1 MTKKILAVLLALAM
15 VLSLVSVNVFA
26 AANETAETEEI
37 YTYTWKDYDSN
48 WHNISK
54 KWHAEE
60 FEKLLAALETE
71 GSVVTATYTGSVGW
85 GIQIGFKNGDE
96 NITEATTTAVH
107 DATAKTCTVSG
118 ADLLAIV
125 EKNAPDLSAVADC
138 EFYINTG
145 SEKDVHDMTISV
157 TAPKASEGE
166 GDTGDTGDDADLEV
180 VWELAA
186 PVGEIGS
193 KTTSDLFGAQHAAF
207 LEAINTEGAVFEIT
221 VTNPSENGMMTNI
234 FADGSWDNAYVAA
247 GKDKWP
253 SNGTFTYKIPAA
265 DLMEKAGI
273 TEITNMRLQFGIYG
287 DDTVKISLD
296 SAKVLVPKSGDEGD
310 EKEEFQVLF
319 EETFAGY
326 KGEWTTILLQ
336 EKADDFIKA
345 CSAEDATVMII
356 IDDVDYTFNW
366 AQFILQNEEHGSGL
380 TVDGGSYEGDV
391 FTIPGVAVVDAWNE
405 NDISNSSWYQICF
418 NSNPLADQGLE
429 PADMYICVLAP
440 VSSGGEGDEDGTT
453 VKLKKATWDG
463 GKQGNFQINIP
474 LDDVNAVKDPST
486 IESFVVEL
494 TVTGA
499 VADGEK
505 IDVTKI
511 GSDVAIMDPW
521 TAAGLYISPEADGTL
536 KLEVPAAKIGTSN
549 NWIIQLYIDGE
560 NLPSGLDTKEA
571 SLTYKDFK
579 ITINYKPEPKK
590 CDHEDDYDATE
601 VKGTVDTEKT
611 TFTPDEELTDAT
623 LVHIEFE
630 EPAAADGTV
639 TVNYAEVKEP
649 VQKPE
654 GTEYAL
660 EKNGTYNW
668 AYTYMW
674 ETLAT
679 VLKDI
684 DPNEALKYD
693 DVEIT
698 LEISGAIADGEL
710 IDASKVHGNLV
721 VQPKWSGWIS
731 IADTVADANGVI
743 NIKADLTQFKNET
756 TDATSQVISQLY
768 IDPADLPNGLDGTK
782 EATIYVKSATI
793 RIGADTY
800 STKPTT
806 TPSEPTKPEY
816 EEVTGYTAA
825 EFAKDHQDADGVI
838 TFNDAWSDCPG
849 FWWGDTSTF
858 GGYDSVEIVVEAVSN
873 YTQYRLVYV
882 DDENVEGNFS
892 APSTI
897 TIDIDP
903 TKMIKQLYVQS
914 SAAGSTVKISS
925 IKWRKA
931 AAATP
936 ATVAVSE
943 GVPVGASVPAPET
956 ATFKAGDPCVTVE
969 VDPDLVIESITIEGA
984 TIAKVE
990 VLTKKATKPTNPA
1003 IPGLP
1008 NVPGLGFGYPIQLGN
1023 EYHGFLLADGS
1034 MITMPHEFNA
1044 NGFCTVCGYTVLNNS
1059 TPATDVTVDVPTEA
1073 PETQEDDTEGDDMN
1087 VSDEVETPKE
1097 DENPKTGLALAVLP
1111 MLAAAAVA
1119 AASRKH

>member
-157 TAPKASEGE
+157 TAPKAAEEGGEGE
-166 GDTGDTGDDADLEV
+166 
-180 VWELAA
+180 EL
-186 PVGEIGS
+186 
-193 KTTSDLFGAQHAAF
+193 
-207 LEAINTEGAVFEIT
+207 
-221 VTNPSENGMMTNI
+221 
-234 FADGSWDNAYVAA
+234 
-247 GKDKWP
+247 
-253 SNGTFTYKIPAA
+253 
-265 DLMEKAGI
+265 
-273 TEITNMRLQFGIYG
+273 
-287 DDTVKISLD
+287 
-296 SAKVLVPKSGDEGD
+296 
-310 EKEEFQVLF
+310 QVLF
-319 EETFAGY
+319 EETYAGY

-345 CSAEDATVMII
+345 CSAEDATVMIV
-356 IDDVDYTFNW
+356 IDDVDYTFTW
-366 AQFILQNEEHGSGL
+366 AQFILQNAEHSSGL

-391 FTIPGVAVVDAWNE
+391 FTIPGAAVVDAWNK

-418 NSNPLADQGLE
+418 NSNPLADQDLE

-453 VKLKKATWDG
+453 VKLEKATWDG

-499 VADGEK
+499 VADGKK

-601 VKGTVDTEKT
+601 VKGTIEEGV
-611 TFTPDEELTDAT
+611 FTPTAPIEDAEYVHVVFDGDVDEGATIIVNYVPEEVNPHIPEGYEVINEINGKELTAAVPSWGGDPDAT
-623 LVHIEFE
+623 FARLANESYDLEADDYIYAAVV
-630 EPAAADGTV
+630 PADGVDYSAWQIGLNDATNWNGNVGSETGELEVGAYVKDIFGKLADGT
-639 TVNYAEVKEP
+639 P
-649 VQKPE
+649 
-654 GTEYAL
+654 
-660 EKNGTYNW
+660 
-668 AYTYMW
+668 
-674 ETLAT
+674 
-679 VLKDI
+679 
-684 DPNEALKYD
+684 
-693 DVEIT
+693 
-698 LEISGAIADGEL
+698 
-710 IDASKVHGNLV
+710 
-721 VQPKWSGWIS
+721 
-731 IADTVADANGVI
+731 
-743 NIKADLTQFKNET
+743 
-756 TDATSQVISQLY
+756 
-768 IDPADLPNGLDGTK
+768 
-782 EATIYVKSATI
+782 
-793 RIGADTY
+793 
-800 STKPTT
+800 
-806 TPSEPTKPEY
+806 
-816 EEVTGYTAA
+816 
-825 EFAKDHQDADGVI
+825 
-838 TFNDAWSDCPG
+838 
-849 FWWGDTSTF
+849 
-858 GGYDSVEIVVEAVSN
+858 
-873 YTQYRLVYV
+873 
-882 DDENVEGNFS
+882 
-892 APSTI
+892 
-897 TIDIDP
+897 
-903 TKMIKQLYVQS
+903 
-914 SAAGSTVKISS
+914 
-925 IKWRKA
+925 
-931 AAATP
+931 
-936 ATVAVSE
+936 
-943 GVPVGASVPAPET
+943 
-956 ATFKAGDPCVTVE
+956 VTVE
-969 VDPDLVIESITIEGA
+969 NFTSIWCQIWHAKEGESIKSSTVLIARKDSTPAVNSVKVDAVAPCTLVAVDPTRTIASITVEGA
-984 TIAKVE
+984 TIAKIE